1 MLGMWDIQD
10 VRCWEYGMLGM
21 GLLGM
26 QNVQDMG
33 CWGYRMLKMQDVGD
47 AGCWG
52 CGMLAGMW
60 DVDLQNAV
68 LDQCS
73 AHIETSQ
80 SICGANQLTGF
91 YMNVT
96 LVIIGLT

>member
-1 MLGMWDIQD
+1 
-10 VRCWEYGMLGM
+10 
-21 GLLGM
+21 
-26 QNVQDMG
+26 
-33 CWGYRMLKMQDVGD
+33 
-47 AGCWG
+47 
-52 CGMLAGMW
+52 MLAGMW

-96 LVIIGLT
+96 LVIIGLTQ